1 MLFDVLGGLKE
12 IKICYAYELDG
23 KVTTSF
29 PSTLDEL
36 YRVKPIYLTMPGFNE
51 DLSNVKSFDEL
62 PENAKEY
69 IKKIEELTKTTVSM
83 ISVGPDRNQT
93 IIREKLL

>member
-36 YRVKPIYLTMPGFNE
+36 YRVKPLYITMPGFDE
-51 DLSNVKSFDEL
+51 DLSNIKSFDDL
-62 PENAKEY
+62 PVNAKEY
-69 IKKIEELTKTTVSM
+69 IKKIEELTKIKVSM